1 MPIIARSDFRKAIDN
16 IARWGDTD
24 IFPRPVDNYVF
35 YDMPD
40 RVVDLLDDIASRFD
54 SEINRISVDSYST
67 LAPVGYTGFRW
78 ATQIDPMWN
87 AYLLGLVVSLALQI
101 ERERL
106 SEDSNRVFSYRYR
119 ETATDSSLFASDGW
133 HKFQEATRQEAESH
147 DYVVSVDI
155 GDFYARIYH
164 HRLENAL
171 LAVDNGGGARS
182 KQIMA
187 ILTRLSGG
195 TSYGLPVG
203 GPAARILSELV
214 LNRVDHLIVSQSTV
228 RSFCRYADDYRF
240 FVEDVHAAYKAVGLL
255 SEKLLRNE
263 GLTLQKSKTRIMKAS
278 EYLSILDPPD
288 PPRGS
293 AAAFLS
299 LHIHYDPYSATAVQ
313 DYERLKGQLGQFDIL
328 SLLRDELSKSR
339 IHSALTRRLV
349 QAIQY
354 MDSLPRQQAILS
366 LLENIEVLAPVI
378 PQVMLAIKDSIADLE
393 PDFIDRVHAVIRG
406 LIEEQHYVAQV
417 DLNLAFMIRVMS
429 VRHSIENELL
439 LIRLY
444 QSPNSFGSGFAPYI
458 QRDIMLI
465 LARWRVTYWLSDQKN
480 YISNA
485 HAWVKRAF
493 VIASYTLGDEGR
505 HWRRGASMRAMGPF
519 EQLVKD
525 WAASRWQP
533 DGSWPV
539 PI

>member
-1 MPIIARSDFRKAIDN
+1 
-16 IARWGDTD
+16 
-24 IFPRPVDNYVF
+24 VDNHIF

-40 RVVDLLDDIASRFD
+40 QVTDLLANISSNFD
-54 SEINRISVDSYST
+54 SEINRLPVDSYST
-67 LAPVGYTGFRW
+67 LAPVGYAGFRW
-78 ATQIDPMWN
+78 ATQIDPVWN
-87 AYLLGLVVSLALQI
+87 AYLLAQVVSLAPQI

-119 ETATDSSLFASDGW
+119 ETTTDGSLFASDSW
-133 HKFQEATRQEAESH
+133 KRFQDTTRQEAESH

-164 HRLENAL
+164 HRLENAIS
-171 LAVDNGGGARS
+171 AIDRGGT
-182 KQIMA
+182 KTKHIMA
-187 ILTRLSGG
+187 ILTRISGG

-203 GPAARILSELV
+203 GPAARILAELV
-214 LNRVDHLIVSQSTV
+214 LNRVDHLIVSQPTI

-240 FVEDVHAAYKAVGLL
+240 FVNDVNAAYKAVGLL

-278 EYLSILDPPD
+278 EYLSVLDPLN
-288 PPRGS
+288 PPKGS

-313 DYERLKGQLGQFDIL
+313 DYENLKNQLGQFDIL

-349 QAIQY
+349 QAIQH
-354 MDSLPRQQAILS
+354 MDTTPRQQAILS
-366 LLENIEVLAPVI
+366 LLGNIGVLAPVI

-393 PDFIDRVHAVIRG
+393 PDFIDRVHAAIRA

-417 DLNLAFMIRVMS
+417 DLNLAFMIRVLS

-439 LIRLY
+439 LIQLY
-444 QSPNSFGSGFAPYI
+444 QSPHSFGSGFAPYI
-458 QRDIMLI
+458 QRDIMLT

-480 YISNA
+480 YISTA

-493 VIASYTLGDEGR
+493 IISSYALNDEGK
-505 HWRRGASMRAMGPF
+505 HWRNGATMRAMGPF
-519 EQLVKD
+519 EHLVKD
-525 WAASRWQP
+525 WTASKWQSN
-533 DGSWPV
+533 GSWQV

>member
-1 MPIIARSDFRKAIDN
+1 MPIIAKAALRKAVDN
-16 IARWGDTD
+16 VARWGDTD
-24 IFPRPVDNYVF
+24 IFPHPVDNHVF

-40 RVVDLLDDIASRFD
+40 QVTDLLVKISSDFD
-54 SEINRISVDSYST
+54 TEINRLPVDSYST

-78 ATQIDPMWN
+78 ATQIDPAWN
-87 AYLLGLVVSLALQI
+87 AYLLALAVSLAPQI

-106 SEDSNRVFSYRYR
+106 SEDSDKVFSYRYKA
-119 ETATDSSLFASDGW
+119 TTTDSSLFAVDGW
-133 HKFQEATRQEAESH
+133 QKFQETTREQAESH
-147 DYVVSVDI
+147 NYVVSVDI

-171 LAVDNGGGARS
+171 RAVDRGGA
-182 KQIMA
+182 KTKHIMA

-203 GPAARILSELV
+203 GPAARILAELV
-214 LNRVDHLIVSQSTV
+214 LNRVDHLIVAQPTI

-240 FVEDVHAAYKAVGLL
+240 FVEDIHAAYKAIGLL

-278 EYLSILDPPD
+278 EYLSVLDPPD
-288 PPRGS
+288 PPKGS

-313 DYERLKGQLGQFDIL
+313 DYEKLKSQLDQFDIL

-339 IHSALTRRLV
+339 IHPALTRRLV
-349 QAIQY
+349 QAVQY
-354 MDSLPRQQAILS
+354 MDTVPRQQAILS

-378 PQVMLAIKDSIADLE
+378 PQVMLAIKDSVTDLD
-393 PDFIDRVHAVIRG
+393 PDFIDRVHGAIRN
-406 LIEEQHYVAQV
+406 LIEEHHYVAQV
-417 DLNLAFMIRVMS
+417 DLNLAFMIRALS

-439 LIRLY
+439 LIQLY
-444 QSPNSFGSGFAPYI
+444 QSPHSFGSGFAPYI

-465 LARWRVTYWLSDQKN
+465 LARWGVTYWLSDQKN
-480 YISNA
+480 YISTA
-485 HAWVKRAF
+485 HDWVKRAF
-493 VIASYTLGDEGR
+493 IIASYVLGDEGK
-505 HWRRGASMRAMGPF
+505 HWRNGASMRSMGPY
-519 EQLVKD
+519 EHLIKD
-525 WAASRWQP
+525 WTASKWRS
-533 DGSWPV
+533 DGSWQV